1 MRRFALGMMTSAA
14 LMAGLA
20 SQVQASSKDYSKST
34 KTDLVTKIMGNKS
47 YQVYSSLK
55 LEEVTKKVKT
65 KTKEKKKYTVKKKVA
80 VKKSKK
86 GKTKYKTV
94 KQVKYKWVTKTAY
107 KNVKKKEW
115 KFGKKLTASA
125 DFRYAHVQSKSYKVK
140 DGKRYYYIYV
150 DGRPV
155 GYVNEKA
162 FALSKAN
169 VVSQVSLVNNPSDS
183 VGFNAEDAINYVTD
197 QHGSLVDNDSVEISC
212 KSAKLN
218 ISDTGYVSSRK
229 AGTAVLTF
237 KYGKAKATSK
247 LTVRGDAKEGISS
260 ADVTPV
266 KTDLPEIK
274 TWSARYGARLSS
286 SSTITSKDAVSSSH
300 KYWATKTMSGNAKG
314 ADIETIF
321 YHPAVLSAPGSSN
334 LEAKVSSAVQGID
347 FYDNDL
353 VTSNLDLGQ
362 ADNWEARGHMV
373 YYNMRRVKKYNWHL
387 IPSKILSFNTWLS
400 YIKNIKVSPYM
411 KLGHGQSVGSTKK
424 YAYVLAN
431 WNRSHNWSNSQ
442 ELIRVKKSTM
452 EIDKIWTFKV
462 WNGSAKYP
470 RIFLNADVIDDNTL
484 LALFHNASKHRY
496 EYWKIS
502 RSGDSFK
509 AKEVGA
515 TGSDLIKAKEVGATG
530 SDLIRTG
537 SDRISNSDE
546 VHPEVQGFVW
556 NSAYDVY
563 YIAFNDYLFKIG
575 AGLDGKTD
583 AGKLLNYY
591 KFDTGRREFEGLSSY
606 GPELYLNL
614 NHPTETLK
622 VNHITK

>member
-34 KTDLVTKIMGNKS
+34 KTDLVTKIMGDKS

-80 VKKSKK
+80 VKKKSKK

-125 DFRYAHVQSKSYKVK
+125 AFRYAHVQSKSYKVK

-197 QHGSLVDNDSVEISC
+197 KHGSLVDNDSVEISC
-212 KSAKLN
+212 KSAKLK
-218 ISDTGYVSSRK
+218 ISDTGYISSRK

-247 LTVRGDAKEGISS
+247 LKVRGDAKEGISS
-260 ADVTPV
+260 ADVAPV

-274 TWSARYGARLSS
+274 TWSASDGASPSS
-286 SSTITSKDAVSSSH
+286 SSTITSEDAVSSSH
-300 KYWATKTMSGNAKG
+300 KYWATNMSGNAKG

-362 ADNWEARGHMV
+362 ADNREARGHMV
-373 YYNMRRVKKYNWHL
+373 YYNMRKVKKYNWQL
-387 IPSKILSFNTWLS
+387 IPSKTLSFNTWLS

-431 WNRSHNWSNSQ
+431 WNRSNNWSNSQ

-484 LALFHNASKHRY
+484 IALFHNASKHRY

-515 TGSDLIKAKEVGATG
+515 TGSDLI
-530 SDLIRTG
+530 
-537 SDRISNSDE
+537 SNSA
-546 VHPEVQGFVW
+546 EVQGFVW
-556 NSAYDVY
+556 DSAYDVY

-575 AGLDGKTD
+575 AGLDGGTE

-591 KFDTGRREFEGLSSY
+591 KFDTGREFEGMGSY
-606 GPELYLNL
+606 KGELYVNL

-622 VNHITK
+622 VDHITK

>member
-55 LEEVTKKVKT
+55 LEEVTKKVKA

-80 VKKSKK
+80 VKKNSKK

-150 DGRPV
+150 NGRPV

-197 QHGSLVDNDSVEISC
+197 QHGSLVDNDSVEISY

-274 TWSARYGARLSS
+274 TWSASDGASS
-286 SSTITSKDAVSSSH
+286 HKHWATKSARDRASSH
-300 KYWATKTMSGNAKG
+300 KYWATNMSGNAKG

-373 YYNMRRVKKYNWHL
+373 YYNMRKVKEYNWQL
-387 IPSKILSFNTWLS
+387 IPSKMLSFNTWLS

-424 YAYVLAN
+424 YVYVLAN
-431 WNRSHNWSNSQ
+431 WNRSNNWSNSQ

-502 RSGDSFK
+502 RNGDSFK

-515 TGSDLIKAKEVGATG
+515 TGSDLI
-530 SDLIRTG
+530 
-537 SDRISNSDE
+537 SNSA
-546 VHPEVQGFVW
+546 EVQGFVW

-583 AGKLLNYY
+583 AGKLLNRY
-591 KFDTGRREFEGLSSY
+591 KFHTRPREFEGLSSY
-606 GPELYLNL
+606 KAELYVNL

>member
-55 LEEVTKKVKT
+55 LEEVTKKVKA

-80 VKKSKK
+80 VKKNSKK
-86 GKTKYKTV
+86 GKTKYKTI

-140 DGKRYYYIYV
+140 GGKRYYYIYV

-274 TWSARYGARLSS
+274 TWSASDGASLSS
-286 SSTITSKDAVSSSH
+286 SSTTTSKDAVSSSH

-373 YYNMRRVKKYNWHL
+373 YYNMRKVKKYNWQL
-387 IPSKILSFNTWLS
+387 IPSKMLSFNTWLS

-424 YAYVLAN
+424 YVYVLAN
-431 WNRSHNWSNSQ
+431 WNRSINWSNSQ

-515 TGSDLIKAKEVGATG
+515 TGSDLI
-530 SDLIRTG
+530 
-537 SDRISNSDE
+537 SNSA
-546 VHPEVQGFVW
+546 EVQGFVW

-575 AGLDGKTD
+575 AGLDDKTD

-591 KFDTGRREFEGLSSY
+591 EFDTGHREFEGLSSY
-606 GPELYLNL
+606 GPELYVNL

>member
-34 KTDLVTKIMGNKS
+34 KTDLVTKIMGDKS

-65 KTKEKKKYTVKKKVA
+65 KTKEKKKVA
-80 VKKSKK
+80 VKKKSKK
-86 GKTKYKTV
+86 GKT
-94 KQVKYKWVTKTAY
+94 KYKWVTKTAY

-115 KFGKKLTASA
+115 KFGKKLTASS

-274 TWSARYGARLSS
+274 TWSASDGASLSP
-286 SSTITSKDAVSSSH
+286 SSTTTSEDAVSSSH
-300 KYWATKTMSGNAKG
+300 KYWATDMSGNAKG

-362 ADNWEARGHMV
+362 ADNREARGHMV
-373 YYNMRRVKKYNWHL
+373 YYNMRGVKKYNWQL
-387 IPSKILSFNTWLS
+387 IPSKMLSFNTWLS

-424 YAYVLAN
+424 YVYVLAN
-431 WNRSHNWSNSQ
+431 WNRSNNWSNSQ

-484 LALFHNASKHRY
+484 IALFHNASKHRY

-515 TGSDLIKAKEVGATG
+515 TGSDLI
-530 SDLIRTG
+530 
-537 SDRISNSDE
+537 SNSA
-546 VHPEVQGFVW
+546 EVQGFVW
-556 NSAYDVY
+556 DSAYDVY

-575 AGLDGKTD
+575 AGLDGGTE

-591 KFDTGRREFEGLSSY
+591 KFDTGREFEGLGSY
-606 GPELYLNL
+606 KGELYVNL

-622 VNHITK
+622 VDHITK

>member
-14 LMAGLA
+14 LIAGLA

-34 KTDLVTKIMGNKS
+34 KTDLVTKIMGDKS

-80 VKKSKK
+80 LKKKSKK

-125 DFRYAHVQSKSYKVK
+125 AFRYAHVQSKSYKVK

-197 QHGSLVDNDSVEISC
+197 KHGSLVDNDSVEISC
-212 KSAKLN
+212 KSAKLK
-218 ISDTGYVSSRK
+218 ISDTGYISSRK
-229 AGTAVLTF
+229 AGTAILTF

-247 LTVRGDAKEGISS
+247 LTVRGNAKEGISS
-260 ADVTPV
+260 ADVAPV

-274 TWSARYGARLSS
+274 TWSASDGASPSS
-286 SSTITSKDAVSSSH
+286 SSTITSEDAVSSSH
-300 KYWATKTMSGNAKG
+300 KYWATNMSGNAKG

-362 ADNWEARGHMV
+362 ADNREARGHMV
-373 YYNMRRVKKYNWHL
+373 YYNMRKVKKYNWQL
-387 IPSKILSFNTWLS
+387 IPSKTLSFNTWLS

-431 WNRSHNWSNSQ
+431 WNRSNNWSNSQ

-484 LALFHNASKHRY
+484 IALFHNASKHRY

-515 TGSDLIKAKEVGATG
+515 TGSDLI
-530 SDLIRTG
+530 
-537 SDRISNSDE
+537 SNSA
-546 VHPEVQGFVW
+546 EVQGFVW
-556 NSAYDVY
+556 DSAYDVY

-575 AGLDGKTD
+575 AGLDGGTE

-591 KFDTGRREFEGLSSY
+591 KFDTGREFEGMGSY
-606 GPELYLNL
+606 KGELYVNL

-622 VNHITK
+622 VDHITK

>member
-20 SQVQASSKDYSKST
+20 SQVKASSKDYSKST
-34 KTDLVTKIMGNKS
+34 KTDLVTKIMGDKS

-65 KTKEKKKYTVKKKVA
+65 KAKEKKKYTVKKKVA
-80 VKKSKK
+80 VKKKSKK

-125 DFRYAHVQSKSYKVK
+125 AFRYSHVQSKSYKVK

-197 QHGSLVDNDSVEISC
+197 KHGSLVDNDSVEISC
-212 KSAKLN
+212 KSAKLK
-218 ISDTGYVSSRK
+218 ISDTGYISSRK

-247 LTVRGDAKEGISS
+247 LTVRRDAKEGISS
-260 ADVTPV
+260 ADVAPV

-274 TWSARYGARLSS
+274 TWSASDGASPSS
-286 SSTITSKDAVSSSH
+286 SSTITSEDAVSSSH
-300 KYWATKTMSGNAKG
+300 KYWATNMSGNAKG

-362 ADNWEARGHMV
+362 ADNREARGHMV
-373 YYNMRRVKKYNWHL
+373 YYNMRKVKKYNWQL
-387 IPSKILSFNTWLS
+387 IPSKMLSFNTWLS

-431 WNRSHNWSNSQ
+431 WNRSNNWSNSQ

-484 LALFHNASKHRY
+484 IALFHNASKHRY

-515 TGSDLIKAKEVGATG
+515 TGSDLI
-530 SDLIRTG
+530 
-537 SDRISNSDE
+537 SNSA
-546 VHPEVQGFVW
+546 EVQGFVW
-556 NSAYDVY
+556 DSAYDVY

-575 AGLDGKTD
+575 AGLDGGTE

-591 KFDTGRREFEGLSSY
+591 KFDTGREFEGMGSY
-606 GPELYLNL
+606 KGELYVNL

-622 VNHITK
+622 VDHITK

>member
-1 MRRFALGMMTSAA
+1 MRRFTLGMMTSAA

-55 LEEVTKKVKT
+55 LEEVTKKVKA
-65 KTKEKKKYTVKKKVA
+65 KTKEKKKYM
-80 VKKSKK
+80 
-86 GKTKYKTV
+86 
-94 KQVKYKWVTKTAY
+94 
-107 KNVKKKEW
+107 VKKKEW

-140 DGKRYYYIYV
+140 GGKRYYYIYV

-183 VGFNAEDAINYVTD
+183 VGFNAEGVINYVTD

-274 TWSARYGARLSS
+274 TWSASDGASLSS
-286 SSTITSKDAVSSSH
+286 SSTITSEDAVSSSH
-300 KYWATKTMSGNAKG
+300 KHWATNMSGNAKG

-362 ADNWEARGHMV
+362 ADNREARGHMV
-373 YYNMRRVKKYNWHL
+373 YYNMRGVKKYNWKL
-387 IPSKILSFNTWLS
+387 IPSKMLSFNTWLS

-424 YAYVLAN
+424 YVYVLAN
-431 WNRSHNWSNSQ
+431 WNRSNNWSNSQ

-502 RSGDSFK
+502 RNGDSFK

-515 TGSDLIKAKEVGATG
+515 TGSDLI
-530 SDLIRTG
+530 
-537 SDRISNSDE
+537 SNSA
-546 VHPEVQGFVW
+546 EVQGFVW
-556 NSAYDVY
+556 DSAYDVY

-606 GPELYLNL
+606 KGELYVNL

>member
-65 KTKEKKKYTVKKKVA
+65 KTKEKKKYKVKKKVA

-286 SSTITSKDAVSSSH
+286 SSSKDAVSSSH

-373 YYNMRRVKKYNWHL
+373 YYNMRKVKKYNWHL
-387 IPSKILSFNTWLS
+387 IPSKMLSFNTWLS

-502 RSGDSFK
+502 RSVDSFK

-515 TGSDLIKAKEVGATG
+515 TGSDLI
-530 SDLIRTG
+530 
-537 SDRISNSDE
+537 SNSA
-546 VHPEVQGFVW
+546 EVQGFVW

-563 YIAFNDYLFKIG
+563 YIAFNDYLFKIR

-606 GPELYLNL
+606 GPELYVNL

>member
-1 MRRFALGMMTSAA
+1 MRRFALGVMTSAA
-14 LMAGLA
+14 LMVGLA

-65 KTKEKKKYTVKKKVA
+65 KTKEKKKYTVKKRVA
-80 VKKSKK
+80 VKKKSKK

-140 DGKRYYYIYV
+140 GGKRYYYIYV

-212 KSAKLN
+212 KSAELN

-266 KTDLPEIK
+266 KTDLPEIE
-274 TWSARYGARLSS
+274 TWSASDGASLSS

-300 KYWATKTMSGNAKG
+300 KYWATNMSGNAKG

-373 YYNMRRVKKYNWHL
+373 YYNMRKVKKYNWQL
-387 IPSKILSFNTWLS
+387 IPSKMLSFNTWLS

-424 YAYVLAN
+424 YVYVLAN
-431 WNRSHNWSNSQ
+431 WNRSNNWSNSQ

-484 LALFHNASKHRY
+484 LALFHNATKHRY

-502 RSGDSFK
+502 RNGDSFK

-515 TGSDLIKAKEVGATG
+515 TGSDLI
-530 SDLIRTG
+530 
-537 SDRISNSDE
+537 SNSA
-546 VHPEVQGFVW
+546 EVQGFVW
-556 NSAYDVY
+556 DSAYDVY

-575 AGLDGKTD
+575 AGLDGGTE
-583 AGKLLNYY
+583 AGKLLNRY
-591 KFDTGRREFEGLSSY
+591 KFDTRPREFEGLSSY
-606 GPELYLNL
+606 KAELYVNL
-614 NHPTETLK
+614 NHPAETLK
-622 VNHITK
+622 VDHITK

>member
-140 DGKRYYYIYV
+140 GGKRYYYIYV

-212 KSAKLN
+212 KSAELN

-237 KYGKAKATSK
+237 RYGKAKATSK

-274 TWSARYGARLSS
+274 TWSASDGASLSS

-300 KYWATKTMSGNAKG
+300 KYWATDMSGNAKG

-362 ADNWEARGHMV
+362 ADNREARGHMV
-373 YYNMRRVKKYNWHL
+373 YYNMRKVKKYNWQL
-387 IPSKILSFNTWLS
+387 IPSKMLSFNTWLS

-424 YAYVLAN
+424 YVYVLAN
-431 WNRSHNWSNSQ
+431 WNRSNNWSNSQ

-515 TGSDLIKAKEVGATG
+515 TGSDLI
-530 SDLIRTG
+530 RTG
-537 SDRISNSDE
+537 SDPISNSAE

-556 NSAYDVY
+556 DSAYDVY

-575 AGLDGKTD
+575 AGLDGGTE

-591 KFDTGRREFEGLSSY
+591 SFHTGREMEGLASY
-606 GPELYLNL
+606 KGELYLNL

-622 VNHITK
+622 VDHITK

>member
-80 VKKSKK
+80 VKKKSKK

-125 DFRYAHVQSKSYKVK
+125 DFRYAHVQAKSYKVK
-140 DGKRYYYIYV
+140 GGKRYYYIYV

-274 TWSARYGARLSS
+274 TWSASDGASLSS
-286 SSTITSKDAVSSSH
+286 SSTTTSKDAVSSSH

-373 YYNMRRVKKYNWHL
+373 YYNMRKVKKYNWQL
-387 IPSKILSFNTWLS
+387 IPSKMLSFNTWLS

-424 YAYVLAN
+424 YVYVLAN
-431 WNRSHNWSNSQ
+431 WNRSNNWSNSQ

-502 RSGDSFK
+502 RNGDSFK

-515 TGSDLIKAKEVGATG
+515 TGSDLI
-530 SDLIRTG
+530 
-537 SDRISNSDE
+537 SNSA
-546 VHPEVQGFVW
+546 EVQGFVW
-556 NSAYDVY
+556 DSAYDVY

-575 AGLDGKTD
+575 AGLDGGTE

-606 GPELYLNL
+606 GPELYVNL

>member
-55 LEEVTKKVKT
+55 LEEVTKKVKA
-65 KTKEKKKYTVKKKVA
+65 KSKEKKKYTVKKKVA
-80 VKKSKK
+80 VKKNSKK

-140 DGKRYYYIYV
+140 GGKRYYYIYV

-212 KSAKLN
+212 KSAELN

-237 KYGKAKATSK
+237 RYGKAKATSK

-266 KTDLPEIK
+266 KTDLPEIE
-274 TWSARYGARLSS
+274 TWSASDGASLSS

-300 KYWATKTMSGNAKG
+300 KYWATDMSGNAKG

-373 YYNMRRVKKYNWHL
+373 YYNMRKVKKYNWQL
-387 IPSKILSFNTWLS
+387 IPSKMLSFNTWLS

-424 YAYVLAN
+424 YVYVLAN
-431 WNRSHNWSNSQ
+431 WNRSNNWSNSQ

-502 RSGDSFK
+502 RNGDSFK

-515 TGSDLIKAKEVGATG
+515 TGSDLI
-530 SDLIRTG
+530 
-537 SDRISNSDE
+537 SNSA
-546 VHPEVQGFVW
+546 EVQGFVW

>member
-20 SQVQASSKDYSKST
+20 SQVQASSKDYSKNT
-34 KTDLVTKIMGNKS
+34 KTDLVTKIIGSKS

-65 KTKEKKKYTVKKKVA
+65 KTKEKKKVA
-80 VKKSKK
+80 VKKKSKK
-86 GKTKYKTV
+86 GKT
-94 KQVKYKWVTKTAY
+94 KYKWVTKTAY

-115 KFGKKLTASA
+115 KFGKKLTASS

-274 TWSARYGARLSS
+274 TWSASDGASLSS
-286 SSTITSKDAVSSSH
+286 SSTVTSEDEVSSSH
-300 KYWATKTMSGNAKG
+300 KYWATDMSGNTKG

-362 ADNWEARGHMV
+362 ADNREARGHMV
-373 YYNMRRVKKYNWHL
+373 YYNMRGVKKYNWQL
-387 IPSKILSFNTWLS
+387 IPSKMLSFNTWLS

-424 YAYVLAN
+424 YVYVLAN
-431 WNRSHNWSNSQ
+431 WNRSNNWSNSQ

-484 LALFHNASKHRY
+484 IALFHNASKHRY

-515 TGSDLIKAKEVGATG
+515 TGSDLI
-530 SDLIRTG
+530 
-537 SDRISNSDE
+537 SNSA
-546 VHPEVQGFVW
+546 EVQGFVW
-556 NSAYDVY
+556 DSAYDVY

-575 AGLDGKTD
+575 AGLDGGTE

-591 KFDTGRREFEGLSSY
+591 KFDTGREFEGLGSY
-606 GPELYLNL
+606 KGELYVNL

-622 VNHITK
+622 VDHITK

>member
-80 VKKSKK
+80 VKKKSKK

-140 DGKRYYYIYV
+140 GGKRYYYIYV

-212 KSAKLN
+212 KSAELN

-266 KTDLPEIK
+266 KTDLPEIE
-274 TWSARYGARLSS
+274 TWSASDGARLSS
-286 SSTITSKDAVSSSH
+286 SSTTTSKDAVSSSH
-300 KYWATKTMSGNAKG
+300 KYWATNMSGNAKG

-362 ADNWEARGHMV
+362 ADNREARGHMV
-373 YYNMRRVKKYNWHL
+373 YYNMRKVKKCNWQL
-387 IPSKILSFNTWLS
+387 IPSKMLSFNTWLS

-424 YAYVLAN
+424 YVYVLAN
-431 WNRSHNWSNSQ
+431 WNRSNNWSNSQ

-502 RSGDSFK
+502 RNGDSFK

-515 TGSDLIKAKEVGATG
+515 TGSDLI
-530 SDLIRTG
+530 
-537 SDRISNSDE
+537 SNSA
-546 VHPEVQGFVW
+546 EVQGFVW
-556 NSAYDVY
+556 DSAYDVY

-575 AGLDGKTD
+575 AGLDGGTE

-591 KFDTGRREFEGLSSY
+591 SFHTGREMEGLASY
-606 GPELYLNL
+606 KGELYLNL

-622 VNHITK
+622 VDHITK

>member
-14 LMAGLA
+14 LMVGLA

-65 KTKEKKKYTVKKKVA
+65 KTKEKKKYTVKKRVA
-80 VKKSKK
+80 VKKKSKK

-140 DGKRYYYIYV
+140 GGKRYYYIYV

-212 KSAKLN
+212 KSAELN

-274 TWSARYGARLSS
+274 TWSASDGDSLSS
-286 SSTITSKDAVSSSH
+286 SSTITSEDAVSSSH
-300 KYWATKTMSGNAKG
+300 KYWATNMSGDAKG

-362 ADNWEARGHMV
+362 ADNREARGHMV
-373 YYNMRRVKKYNWHL
+373 YYNMRGVKKYNWQL
-387 IPSKILSFNTWLS
+387 IPSKMLSFNTWLS

-424 YAYVLAN
+424 YVYVLAN
-431 WNRSHNWSNSQ
+431 WNRSNNWSNSQ

-502 RSGDSFK
+502 RNGDSF
-509 AKEVGA
+509 
-515 TGSDLIKAKEVGATG
+515 KAKEVGATG

-537 SDRISNSDE
+537 SDRISNSAE

-556 NSAYDVY
+556 DSAYDVY

-575 AGLDGKTD
+575 AGLDGGTE

-591 KFDTGRREFEGLSSY
+591 SFHTGREFEGLGSY
-606 GPELYLNL
+606 KGELYVNL

>member
-80 VKKSKK
+80 VKKKSKK

-107 KNVKKKEW
+107 KNVKKKW
-115 KFGKKLTASA
+115 KFGKKLTVSA

-150 DGRPV
+150 NGRPV

-212 KSAKLN
+212 KSAELN

-266 KTDLPEIK
+266 KTDLPEIE
-274 TWSARYGARLSS
+274 TWSANDGAS

-321 YHPAVLSAPGSSN
+321 YHPAVLSATGSSN

-373 YYNMRRVKKYNWHL
+373 YYNMRKVKKYNWQL
-387 IPSKILSFNTWLS
+387 IPSKMLSFNTWLS

-424 YAYVLAN
+424 YVYVLAN
-431 WNRSHNWSNSQ
+431 WNRSKNWSNSQ

-515 TGSDLIKAKEVGATG
+515 TGSDLI
-530 SDLIRTG
+530 
-537 SDRISNSDE
+537 SNSA
-546 VHPEVQGFVW
+546 EVQGFVW

-606 GPELYLNL
+606 GPELYVNL

>member
-34 KTDLVTKIMGNKS
+34 KTDLVTKIIGSKS

-65 KTKEKKKYTVKKKVA
+65 KTKEKKKVA
-80 VKKSKK
+80 VKKKSKK
-86 GKTKYKTV
+86 GKT
-94 KQVKYKWVTKTAY
+94 KYKWVTKTAY

-115 KFGKKLTASA
+115 KFGKKLTASS

-229 AGTAVLTF
+229 AGTAVLIF

-274 TWSARYGARLSS
+274 TWSASDGASLSS
-286 SSTITSKDAVSSSH
+286 SSTVTSEDAVSSSH
-300 KYWATKTMSGNAKG
+300 KYWATDMSGNAKG

-362 ADNWEARGHMV
+362 ADNREARGHMV
-373 YYNMRRVKKYNWHL
+373 YYNMRGVKKYNWQL
-387 IPSKILSFNTWLS
+387 IPSKMLSFNTWLS

-424 YAYVLAN
+424 YVYVLAN
-431 WNRSHNWSNSQ
+431 WNRSNNWSNSQ

-484 LALFHNASKHRY
+484 IALFHNASKHRY

-515 TGSDLIKAKEVGATG
+515 TGSDLI
-530 SDLIRTG
+530 
-537 SDRISNSDE
+537 SNSA
-546 VHPEVQGFVW
+546 EVQGFVW
-556 NSAYDVY
+556 DSAYDVY

-575 AGLDGKTD
+575 AGLDGGTE

-591 KFDTGRREFEGLSSY
+591 KFDTGREFEGLGSY
-606 GPELYLNL
+606 KGELYVNL

-622 VNHITK
+622 VDHITK

>member
-80 VKKSKK
+80 VNKK

-107 KNVKKKEW
+107 KNVKKKW
-115 KFGKKLTASA
+115 KFGKKLTVSA

-150 DGRPV
+150 NGRPV

-212 KSAKLN
+212 KSAELN

-266 KTDLPEIK
+266 KTDLPEIT
-274 TWSARYGARLSS
+274 TWSARDGARLSS

-373 YYNMRRVKKYNWHL
+373 YYNMRKVKKYNWQL
-387 IPSKILSFNTWLS
+387 IPSKMLSFNTWLS

-424 YAYVLAN
+424 YVYVLAN
-431 WNRSHNWSNSQ
+431 WNRSNNWSNSQ

-484 LALFHNASKHRY
+484 LALFHNAYKHCY

-515 TGSDLIKAKEVGATG
+515 TGSDLI
-530 SDLIRTG
+530 
-537 SDRISNSDE
+537 SNSA
-546 VHPEVQGFVW
+546 EVQGFVW

-606 GPELYLNL
+606 GPELYVNL

>member
-34 KTDLVTKIMGNKS
+34 KTDLVTKIMGDKS

-65 KTKEKKKYTVKKKVA
+65 KTKEKKKVA
-80 VKKSKK
+80 VKKKSKK
-86 GKTKYKTV
+86 GKT
-94 KQVKYKWVTKTAY
+94 KYKWVTKTAY

-115 KFGKKLTASA
+115 KFGKKLTAFS

-229 AGTAVLTF
+229 TGTAVLTF

-274 TWSARYGARLSS
+274 TWSASDGASLSS
-286 SSTITSKDAVSSSH
+286 SSTTTSEDAVSSSH
-300 KYWATKTMSGNAKG
+300 KYWATDMSGNAKG

-362 ADNWEARGHMV
+362 ADNREARGHMV
-373 YYNMRRVKKYNWHL
+373 YYNMRGVKKYNWQL
-387 IPSKILSFNTWLS
+387 IPSKMLSFNTWLS

-424 YAYVLAN
+424 YVYVLAN
-431 WNRSHNWSNSQ
+431 WNRSNNWSNSQ

-484 LALFHNASKHRY
+484 IALFHNASKHRY

-515 TGSDLIKAKEVGATG
+515 TGSDLI
-530 SDLIRTG
+530 
-537 SDRISNSDE
+537 SNSA
-546 VHPEVQGFVW
+546 EVQGFVW
-556 NSAYDVY
+556 DSAYDVY

-575 AGLDGKTD
+575 AGLDGGTE

-591 KFDTGRREFEGLSSY
+591 KFDTGREFEGLSSY
-606 GPELYLNL
+606 KGELYVNL

-622 VNHITK
+622 VDHITK

>member
-80 VKKSKK
+80 VKKKSKK

-115 KFGKKLTASA
+115 KFGNKLTSSA

-140 DGKRYYYIYV
+140 GGKRYYYIYV

-266 KTDLPEIK
+266 KTDLSEIE
-274 TWSARYGARLSS
+274 TWSASDGASLSS
-286 SSTITSKDAVSSSH
+286 SSTITSEDAVSSSH
-300 KYWATKTMSGNAKG
+300 KYWATDMFGNAKG

-373 YYNMRRVKKYNWHL
+373 YYNMRGVKKYNWQL
-387 IPSKILSFNTWLS
+387 IPSKMLSFNTWLS

-424 YAYVLAN
+424 YVYVLAN
-431 WNRSHNWSNSQ
+431 WNRSNNWSNSQ

-484 LALFHNASKHRY
+484 LALFHNATKHRY

-515 TGSDLIKAKEVGATG
+515 TGSDLI
-530 SDLIRTG
+530 
-537 SDRISNSDE
+537 SNSA
-546 VHPEVQGFVW
+546 EVQGFVW

-583 AGKLLNYY
+583 AGKLLNRY
-591 KFDTGRREFEGLSSY
+591 KFDTRPREFEGLSSY
-606 GPELYLNL
+606 KAELYVNL
-614 NHPTETLK
+614 NHPAETLK

>member
-14 LMAGLA
+14 LMTGLA
-20 SQVQASSKDYSKST
+20 SQVQASSKDYSEST
-34 KTDLVTKIMGNKS
+34 KTDLVTKIMGDKS

-80 VKKSKK
+80 VKKKSKK

-115 KFGKKLTASA
+115 KFGKKLMSSS

-169 VVSQVSLVNNPSDS
+169 VVPQVSLVNNPSDS

-274 TWSARYGARLSS
+274 TWSASDGASLSS
-286 SSTITSKDAVSSSH
+286 SSTTTSKDAVSSSH
-300 KYWATKTMSGNAKG
+300 KYWATDMSGNAKG
-314 ADIETIF
+314 ADIETVF

-362 ADNWEARGHMV
+362 ADNREARGHMV
-373 YYNMRRVKKYNWHL
+373 YYNMRGVKKYNWQL
-387 IPSKILSFNTWLS
+387 IPSKMLSFNTWLS

-424 YAYVLAN
+424 YVYVLAN
-431 WNRSHNWSNSQ
+431 WNRSNNWSNSQ

-484 LALFHNASKHRY
+484 IALFHNASKHRY

-515 TGSDLIKAKEVGATG
+515 TGSDLI
-530 SDLIRTG
+530 
-537 SDRISNSDE
+537 SNSA
-546 VHPEVQGFVW
+546 EVQGFVW
-556 NSAYDVY
+556 DSAYDVY

-575 AGLDGKTD
+575 AGLDGGTE

-591 KFDTGRREFEGLSSY
+591 KFDTGREFEGLGSY
-606 GPELYLNL
+606 KGELYVNL

-622 VNHITK
+622 VDHITK

>member
-14 LMAGLA
+14 LIAGLA

-34 KTDLVTKIMGNKS
+34 KTDLVTKIMGDKS

-65 KTKEKKKYTVKKKVA
+65 KAKEKKKYTVKKKVA
-80 VKKSKK
+80 VKKKSKK

-125 DFRYAHVQSKSYKVK
+125 AFRYSHVQSKSYKVK

-197 QHGSLVDNDSVEISC
+197 KHGSLVDNDSVEISC
-212 KSAKLN
+212 KSAKLK
-218 ISDTGYVSSRK
+218 ISDTGYISSRK

-247 LTVRGDAKEGISS
+247 LTVRRDAKEGISS
-260 ADVTPV
+260 ADVAPV

-274 TWSARYGARLSS
+274 TWSASDGASPSS
-286 SSTITSKDAVSSSH
+286 SSTITSEDAVSSSH
-300 KYWATKTMSGNAKG
+300 KYWATNMSGNAKG

-362 ADNWEARGHMV
+362 ADNREARGHMV
-373 YYNMRRVKKYNWHL
+373 YYNMRKVKKYKWQL
-387 IPSKILSFNTWLS
+387 IPSKTLSFNTWLS

-431 WNRSHNWSNSQ
+431 WNRSNNWSNSQ

-484 LALFHNASKHRY
+484 IALFHNASKHRY

-515 TGSDLIKAKEVGATG
+515 TGSDLI
-530 SDLIRTG
+530 
-537 SDRISNSDE
+537 SNSA
-546 VHPEVQGFVW
+546 EVQGFVW
-556 NSAYDVY
+556 DSAYDVY

-575 AGLDGKTD
+575 AGLDGGTE

-591 KFDTGRREFEGLSSY
+591 KFDTGREFEGMGSY
-606 GPELYLNL
+606 KGELYVNL

-622 VNHITK
+622 VDHITK

>member
-80 VKKSKK
+80 VKKKSKK

-140 DGKRYYYIYV
+140 GGKRYYYIYV

-212 KSAKLN
+212 KSAELN

-237 KYGKAKATSK
+237 RYGKAKATSK

-266 KTDLPEIK
+266 KTDLPEIE
-274 TWSARYGARLSS
+274 TWSASDGASLSS

-300 KYWATKTMSGNAKG
+300 KYWATDMSGNAKG

-373 YYNMRRVKKYNWHL
+373 YYNMRKVKKYNWQL
-387 IPSKILSFNTWLS
+387 IPSKMLSFNTWLS

-424 YAYVLAN
+424 YVYVLAN
-431 WNRSHNWSNSQ
+431 WNRSNNWSNSQ

-484 LALFHNASKHRY
+484 LALFHNASKHGY

-502 RSGDSFK
+502 RNGDSFK

-515 TGSDLIKAKEVGATG
+515 TGSDLI
-530 SDLIRTG
+530 
-537 SDRISNSDE
+537 SNSA
-546 VHPEVQGFVW
+546 EVQGFVW

>member
-55 LEEVTKKVKT
+55 LEEVTKKVKA

-80 VKKSKK
+80 VKKNSKK

-150 DGRPV
+150 NGRPV

-197 QHGSLVDNDSVEISC
+197 QHGSLVDNDSVEISY

-274 TWSARYGARLSS
+274 TWSASDGSRLSS
-286 SSTITSKDAVSSSH
+286 SSTTTSKDAVSSSH
-300 KYWATKTMSGNAKG
+300 KYWATNMSGNAKG

-373 YYNMRRVKKYNWHL
+373 YYNMRKVKKYNWQL
-387 IPSKILSFNTWLS
+387 IPSKMLSFNTWLS

-424 YAYVLAN
+424 YVYVLAN
-431 WNRSHNWSNSQ
+431 WNRSNNWSNSQ

-502 RSGDSFK
+502 RNGDSFK

-515 TGSDLIKAKEVGATG
+515 TGSDLI
-530 SDLIRTG
+530 
-537 SDRISNSDE
+537 SNSA
-546 VHPEVQGFVW
+546 EVQGFVW

>member
-80 VKKSKK
+80 VKKKSKK

-140 DGKRYYYIYV
+140 GGKRYYYIYV

-274 TWSARYGARLSS
+274 TWSASDGSSLSS
-286 SSTITSKDAVSSSH
+286 SSTITSEDAVSSSH
-300 KYWATKTMSGNAKG
+300 KYWATNMSGNAKG

-373 YYNMRRVKKYNWHL
+373 YYNMRGVKKCNWQL
-387 IPSKILSFNTWLS
+387 IPSKMLSFNTWLS

-424 YAYVLAN
+424 YVYVLAN
-431 WNRSHNWSNSQ
+431 WNRSINWSNSQ

-502 RSGDSFK
+502 RNGDSFK

-515 TGSDLIKAKEVGATG
+515 TGSDLI
-530 SDLIRTG
+530 
-537 SDRISNSDE
+537 SNSA
-546 VHPEVQGFVW
+546 EVQGFVW

-575 AGLDGKTD
+575 AGLDGGTE

-591 KFDTGRREFEGLSSY
+591 KFDTGREFEGLGSY
-606 GPELYLNL
+606 KAELYVNL

>member
-55 LEEVTKKVKT
+55 LKEVTKKVKT

-80 VKKSKK
+80 VKKKSKK

-115 KFGKKLTASA
+115 KFGKKLTSSA

-140 DGKRYYYIYV
+140 GGKRYYYIYV

-212 KSAKLN
+212 KSAELN

-266 KTDLPEIK
+266 KTDLPEIR
-274 TWSARYGARLSS
+274 TWSANDGARLSS

-373 YYNMRRVKKYNWHL
+373 YYNMRKVKKYNWQL
-387 IPSKILSFNTWLS
+387 IPSKMLSFNTWLS

-424 YAYVLAN
+424 YVYVLAN
-431 WNRSHNWSNSQ
+431 WNRSINWSNSQ

-515 TGSDLIKAKEVGATG
+515 TGSDLI
-530 SDLIRTG
+530 
-537 SDRISNSDE
+537 SNSA
-546 VHPEVQGFVW
+546 EVQGFVW
-556 NSAYDVY
+556 DSAYDVY

-575 AGLDGKTD
+575 AGLDGGTE

-591 KFDTGRREFEGLSSY
+591 KFDTGREFEGLGSY
-606 GPELYLNL
+606 KGELYVNL

>member
-80 VKKSKK
+80 VKKKSKK

-107 KNVKKKEW
+107 KNVKKKW
-115 KFGKKLTASA
+115 KFGKKLTVSA

-150 DGRPV
+150 NGRPV

-169 VVSQVSLVNNPSDS
+169 VVSQVSLVNNPYDS

-197 QHGSLVDNDSVEISC
+197 QHGSLVDNDSVEISY

-274 TWSARYGARLSS
+274 TWSASDGARLSS
-286 SSTITSKDAVSSSH
+286 SSTTTSKDAVSSSH
-300 KYWATKTMSGNAKG
+300 KYWATNMSGNAKG

-373 YYNMRRVKKYNWHL
+373 YYNMRKVKKYNWQL
-387 IPSKILSFNTWLS
+387 IPSKMLSFNTWLS

-424 YAYVLAN
+424 YVYVLAN
-431 WNRSHNWSNSQ
+431 WNRSNNWSNSQ

-502 RSGDSFK
+502 RNGDSFK

-515 TGSDLIKAKEVGATG
+515 TGSDLI
-530 SDLIRTG
+530 
-537 SDRISNSDE
+537 SNSAE
-546 VHPEVQGFVW
+546 V
-556 NSAYDVY
+556 
-563 YIAFNDYLFKIG
+563 
-575 AGLDGKTD
+575 
-583 AGKLLNYY
+583 
-591 KFDTGRREFEGLSSY
+591 
-606 GPELYLNL
+606 
-614 NHPTETLK
+614 
-622 VNHITK
+622 

>member
-80 VKKSKK
+80 VKKKSKK

-140 DGKRYYYIYV
+140 GGKRYYYIYV

-169 VVSQVSLVNNPSDS
+169 VVSQVSLVNNSSDS

-212 KSAKLN
+212 KSAELN

-274 TWSARYGARLSS
+274 TWSASDGASLSS

-300 KYWATKTMSGNAKG
+300 KYWATDMSGNAKG
-314 ADIETIF
+314 ADIETVF

-347 FYDNDL
+347 VYDNDL

-373 YYNMRRVKKYNWHL
+373 YYNMRKVKKYNWQL
-387 IPSKILSFNTWLS
+387 IPSKMLSFNTWLS

-424 YAYVLAN
+424 YVYVLAN
-431 WNRSHNWSNSQ
+431 WNRSINWSNSQ

-515 TGSDLIKAKEVGATG
+515 TGSDLI
-530 SDLIRTG
+530 
-537 SDRISNSDE
+537 SNSA
-546 VHPEVQGFVW
+546 EVQGFVW

-575 AGLDGKTD
+575 AGLDDKTD

-591 KFDTGRREFEGLSSY
+591 EFDTGHREFEGLSSY
-606 GPELYLNL
+606 GPELYVNL

>member
-1 MRRFALGMMTSAA
+1 MRRFALGVMTSAA
-14 LMAGLA
+14 LMVGLA

-65 KTKEKKKYTVKKKVA
+65 KTKEKKKYTVKKRVA
-80 VKKSKK
+80 VKKKSKK

-140 DGKRYYYIYV
+140 GGKRYYYIYV

-212 KSAKLN
+212 KSAELN

-266 KTDLPEIK
+266 KTDLPEIE
-274 TWSARYGARLSS
+274 TWSASDGASLSS

-300 KYWATKTMSGNAKG
+300 KYWATNMSGNAKG

-362 ADNWEARGHMV
+362 ADSREARGHMV
-373 YYNMRRVKKYNWHL
+373 YYNMRGVKKYNWQL
-387 IPSKILSFNTWLS
+387 IPSKMLSFNTWLS

-424 YAYVLAN
+424 YVYVLAN
-431 WNRSHNWSNSQ
+431 WNRSNNWSNSQ

-502 RSGDSFK
+502 RNGDSFK

-515 TGSDLIKAKEVGATG
+515 TGSDLI
-530 SDLIRTG
+530 
-537 SDRISNSDE
+537 SNSA
-546 VHPEVQGFVW
+546 EVQGFVW
-556 NSAYDVY
+556 DSAYDVY

-575 AGLDGKTD
+575 AGLDGGTE

-591 KFDTGRREFEGLSSY
+591 KFDTGREFEGLGSY
-606 GPELYLNL
+606 KGELYVNL

>member
-80 VKKSKK
+80 VKKKSKK

-107 KNVKKKEW
+107 KNVKKKKKW
-115 KFGKKLTASA
+115 KFGKKLTSSA

-140 DGKRYYYIYV
+140 GGKRYYYIYV

-212 KSAKLN
+212 KSAELN

-266 KTDLPEIK
+266 KTDLPEIT
-274 TWSARYGARLSS
+274 TWSANDGARLSS

-373 YYNMRRVKKYNWHL
+373 YYNMRKVKKYNWQL
-387 IPSKILSFNTWLS
+387 IPSKMLSFNTWLS

-424 YAYVLAN
+424 YVYVLAN
-431 WNRSHNWSNSQ
+431 WNRSNNWSNSQ

-484 LALFHNASKHRY
+484 LALFHNAYKHRY

-515 TGSDLIKAKEVGATG
+515 TGSDLI
-530 SDLIRTG
+530 
-537 SDRISNSDE
+537 SNSA
-546 VHPEVQGFVW
+546 EVQGFVW

>member
-65 KTKEKKKYTVKKKVA
+65 KTKEKKKYTVKKKE
-80 VKKSKK
+80 
-86 GKTKYKTV
+86 
-94 KQVKYKWVTKTAY
+94 
-107 KNVKKKEW
+107 KKEW

-140 DGKRYYYIYV
+140 GGKRYYYIYV

-169 VVSQVSLVNNPSDS
+169 VVSQVSLVNNTSDS

-266 KTDLPEIK
+266 KTDLPEIE
-274 TWSARYGARLSS
+274 TWSASDGASLSS
-286 SSTITSKDAVSSSH
+286 SATTTSKDAVSSSH
-300 KYWATKTMSGNAKG
+300 KYWATNMSGNAKG

-362 ADNWEARGHMV
+362 ADNREARGHMV
-373 YYNMRRVKKYNWHL
+373 YYNMRKVKKYNWQL
-387 IPSKILSFNTWLS
+387 IPSKMLSFNTWLS

-424 YAYVLAN
+424 YVYVLAN
-431 WNRSHNWSNSQ
+431 WNRSNNWFNSQ

-502 RSGDSFK
+502 RNGDSFK

-515 TGSDLIKAKEVGATG
+515 TGSDLI
-530 SDLIRTG
+530 
-537 SDRISNSDE
+537 SNSA
-546 VHPEVQGFVW
+546 EVQGFVW
-556 NSAYDVY
+556 DSAYDVY

-575 AGLDGKTD
+575 AGLDGGTE

-606 GPELYLNL
+606 KGELYVNL

>member
-14 LMAGLA
+14 LMVGLA

-65 KTKEKKKYTVKKKVA
+65 KTKEKKKYTVKKK
-80 VKKSKK
+80 SKK

-140 DGKRYYYIYV
+140 GGKRYYYIYV

-169 VVSQVSLVNNPSDS
+169 AVSQVSLVNNPSDS

-212 KSAKLN
+212 KSAELN

-229 AGTAVLTF
+229 AGTAILTF

-266 KTDLPEIK
+266 KTDLPEIE
-274 TWSARYGARLSS
+274 TWSASDGASLSS

-300 KYWATKTMSGNAKG
+300 KYWATNMSGNAKG

-362 ADNWEARGHMV
+362 ADNREARGHMV
-373 YYNMRRVKKYNWHL
+373 YYNMRGVKKYNWQL
-387 IPSKILSFNTWLS
+387 IPSKMLSFNTWLS

-424 YAYVLAN
+424 YIYILAN
-431 WNRSHNWSNSQ
+431 WNRSNNWSNSQ

-502 RSGDSFK
+502 RNGDSFK

-515 TGSDLIKAKEVGATG
+515 TGSDLI
-530 SDLIRTG
+530 
-537 SDRISNSDE
+537 SNSA
-546 VHPEVQGFVW
+546 EVQGFVW
-556 NSAYDVY
+556 DSAYDVY

-575 AGLDGKTD
+575 AGLDGGTE

-591 KFDTGRREFEGLSSY
+591 KFDTGREFEGLGSY
-606 GPELYLNL
+606 KGELYVNL